1 MHFLPIQ
8 GKPTES
14 TKELK
19 VLKYGERD
27 TKDFIEGTEALPD
40 SKAEGVRRVDEEG
53 WESCSEEE
61 GEEDSEGEWVDVHHS
76 SDEEQVSLYCSNNC
90 KPVFFHK

>member
-1 MHFLPIQ
+1 MVLFQ

-14 TKELK
+14 SKDLK

-40 SKAEGVRRVDEEG
+40 TKTEGAETEGQEG
-53 WESCSEEE
+53 WESCSDDE
-61 GEEDSEGEWVDVHHS
+61 GGDDSEGEWVDVHHS
-76 SDEEQVSLYCSNNC
+76 SDEEQVGSYCN
-90 KPVFFHK
+90 